1 MAIKYLDAKR
11 LQGTNAERPV
21 EAETCQQAGHY
32 DYGVGANDVMGVN
45 VITGSNLIGKEVSK
59 VSFWLKYVGGALNG
73 TLYCRAWDS
82 SGNVP
87 STVSANF
94 GSIAGSEITGS
105 YVKYTFTISSGTYTI
120 LDGSQI
126 GIEYDGSANEL
137 WLEGMNDGSA
147 YGNWFQ
153 YDGSYSIT
161 DASRAPSFCYTL
173 PADFNAP
180 NGTIFNETDTYKY
193 FMFDGT
199 DTWNQMVSS

>member
-1 MAIKYLDAKR
+1 MAIKYLAGER
-11 LQGTNAERPV
+11 LIGTAAERPV

-45 VITGSNLIGKEVSK
+45 VVSGSNLIGKVITK
-59 VSFWLKYVGGALNG
+59 VSFWIKYTGGALNG

-87 STVSANF
+87 STVAANF

-105 YVKYTFTISSGTYTI
+105 YVKHTFTISSGTYTI
-120 LDGSQI
+120 LNGSQI

-137 WLEGMNDGSA
+137 WFEGMNDGSA

-153 YDGSYSIT
+153 HDGSYSLT
-161 DASRAPSFCYTL
+161 NATKAPSFCYTE
-173 PADFNAP
+173 PPDINTP
-180 NGTIFNETDTYKY
+180 NGTIFEESDTGKHY
-193 FMFDGT
+193 MFDGT
-199 DTWNQMVSS
+199 STWNEIA